1 MKLQEKNFK
10 RKINFFYDKWVKK
23 IGWAYNVNQNNK
35 IYENFKNFENISK
48 DLGVVFTPKNN
59 IGDLYIDS
67 TLFQSDLCKIGKKYE
82 TDKSP
87 HNLVKHRH
95 PYTAVYDLIFSPFR
109 RKKINICEIGIFY
122 NSSIKMW
129 REYFKEALIF
139 GFDSEPNLI
148 RKAQKDSLE
157 NVFYLL
163 MDVKKTDSIQNNFDN
178 LDKLG
183 INFDILIDDSTHS
196 FDDQIRIIKNTTK
209 YINTGGIVVIED
221 IPQKNPDFNKEKF
234 EDELKGYLKYF
245 DSLKFLNCDN
255 INRFSSFHKN
265 DRLLILTRNNIQC

>member
-221 IPQKNPDFNKEKF
+221 IPQKNPDFNKAKF